1 MAASAVIHFPK
12 TSSQELDSLLETV
25 RYKIILP
32 SYLPTDQRKRLY
44 NRHYKAQLEADPI
57 TMEIDGEKLRFY
69 FTDKVRA
76 VPSTKKA
83 LYEIVDLMKT
93 PDDWAI
99 LPRLLEGLC
108 VQAGRK
114 LRYDQYGKLIRRA
127 AMAGCLHTVLT
138 CAREV
143 KRTKFKLD
151 SHEIANDLMIN
162 IQAEAILSDWDAAET
177 GKALQRTERV
187 LDMLEEDDHQPT
199 KKKDAATKATYPLYK
214 DPLIL
219 GARLHMA
226 AAMAVKHNG
235 GVDSDGKVA
244 KYARELVAL
253 WPEGRNALELYGEQ
267 DFKAD
272 PSLRHLRHDTQ
283 VVFTVAP
290 LLNGFRLAAQVVDP
304 ELAQQLESRAAVLEK
319 ELSAALAR
327 KPMREGGRMQQV
339 YLKLF
344 PDQSPPVAEETAPEQ
359 PVEA

>member
-1 MAASAVIHFPK
+1 
-12 TSSQELDSLLETV
+12 
-25 RYKIILP
+25 
-32 SYLPTDQRKRLY
+32 
-44 NRHYKAQLEADPI
+44 
-57 TMEIDGEKLRFY
+57 MEIDGEKIRFY

-99 LPRLLEGLC
+99 LPRLLEGIC

-127 AMAGCLHTVLT
+127 SMAGCIHTILT

-143 KRTKFKLD
+143 KRTNFKLD
-151 SHEIANDLMIN
+151 NQEIANDVMIN
-162 IQAEAILSDWDAAET
+162 IQTEAIMSDWDAAET
-177 GKALQRTERV
+177 AKALQRTERV
-187 LDMLEEDDHQPT
+187 LDMLEEKEHQPS
-199 KKKDAATKATYPLYK
+199 KKKDDTATSTYPLYK

-226 AAMAVKHNG
+226 AAMAIKHNG
-235 GVDSDGKVA
+235 GVDSDGNVT
-244 KYARELVAL
+244 KYAREIVAL
-253 WPEGRNALELYGEQ
+253 WPEGKSALELYGEE

-272 PSLRHLRHDTQ
+272 PSLEHLRHDTQ
-283 VVFTVAP
+283 IILTVAP
-290 LLNGFRLAAQVVDP
+290 LLSGFRLAAQVVDA
-304 ELAQQLESRAAVLEK
+304 ELAQQLESRAATLES
-319 ELSAALAR
+319 ELSGALAR

-344 PDQSPPVAEETAPEQ
+344 PDQNPPSAEGTAAS
-359 PVEA
+359 EA